1 MRPQISEVVFVLLVI
16 LLLGVL
22 SWQAYH
28 EPILPDEDDCRAW
41 GRPADCWRIYGRPP
55 RPTALKPCWPECP

>member
-1 MRPQISEVVFVLLVI
+1 MRPPASEVIFVLLVI

-22 SWQAYH
+22 SWQAYY
-28 EPILPDEDDCRAW
+28 EPVLSDQDDCRAR
-41 GRPADCWRIYGRPP
+41 GQSEDCWRIYDRPQ